1 MSILDTLLRRRPA
14 PPPAKAPPDTSLPG
28 EPRASTSEVGFR
40 PTPENRLKYLYRQM
54 WADPELRRR
63 ILDIRA
69 MDVADPRIKKIH
81 RRTAAETIKGGLRLR
96 AAQNNETLTRA
107 WRDFSRRLRLDRREK
122 LESDAR
128 GLFMEG
134 NLPMQWV
141 LGPDRRV
148 MQAVRMPA
156 ETILPVVTAAGVFRD
171 PAAAYEQYDLATG
184 SRLAVF
190 ALWQLTLGRLGPDNY
205 DDFGSLGRPYMDAS
219 REVWRKLRMTEEDLV
234 IRRRERAPLRTS
246 HVLKGATPDE
256 LTTYKGQVEDDQKDI
271 TTNYYSNRE
280 GGVTAIQ
287 GDANLDQ
294 IADVAYLLDTLFA
307 GSPAPK
313 GLFGYVGDLSRDVLE
328 DLTRDFYEVIDSA
341 QDLLADVYR
350 VGFELDLLLQGINPD
365 AADFT
370 LGFAER
376 KTETPN
382 QAADR
387 ALKLQAMGASRST
400 VFEVAGLDVEVER
413 ARLEQQLKDGDPYP
427 DPNAIGTAPGDRPGA
442 PRVSITPGNARK
454 AESGTAISN

>member
-1 MSILDTLLRRRPA
+1 MSIIDTLLRRRPA
-14 PPPAKAPPDTSLPG
+14 PAKATPATDLPG
-28 EPRASTSEVGFR
+28 EATPRTSEVGFR
-40 PTPENRLKYLYRQM
+40 PTPENRLKYLYRLM
-54 WADPELRRR
+54 WADPELRQR

-69 MDVADPRIKKIH
+69 MDIADPRVKKIH
-81 RRTAAETIKGGLRLR
+81 RRTAAETIKGGLRLSCSS
-96 AAQNNETLTRA
+96 NNEALIKG
-107 WRDFSRRLRLDRREK
+107 WRDFSHRLRLDRREK

-128 GLFMEG
+128 GLLMEG

-148 MQAVRMPA
+148 IQAVRMPS
-156 ETILPVVTAAGVFRD
+156 ETILPVVTDTGVFKD
-171 PAAAYEQYDLATG
+171 AAAAYEQYDLATG
-184 SRLAVF
+184 TRLATF
-190 ALWQLTLGRLGPDNY
+190 GLWQLTMGRLGPDNY
-205 DDFGSLGRPYMDAS
+205 DDHGSLGRPYMDAS

-246 HVLKGATPDE
+246 HVLEGATREE
-256 LTTYKGQVEDDQKDI
+256 LDTYRASVEDDQKDI
-271 TTNYYSNRE
+271 TTNYYLNRK
-280 GGVTAIQ
+280 GAVTAIQ

-294 IADVAYLLDTLFA
+294 IADVAHLVDTFFA

-328 DLTRDFYEVIDSA
+328 DLKRDFYEEIDSV
-341 QDLLADVYR
+341 QDLIADVYR

-365 AADFT
+365 ACDFEV
-370 LGFAER
+370 LFAER

-387 ALKLQAMGASRST
+387 ALKLQALGVSRET
-400 VFEVAGLDVEVER
+400 VFETAGLDPKLER
-413 ARLEQQLKDGDPYP
+413 TRMDQQIEDGDPYP
-427 DPNAIGTAPGDRPGA
+427 DPNNIGPSQDAPGA

-454 AESGTAISN
+454 KESATAISH

>member
-1 MSILDTLLRRRPA
+1 MGILDRLLGRPA
-14 PPPAKAPPDTSLPG
+14 KPATLALPG
-28 EPRASTSEVGFR
+28 EPAPNTSEVGFR
-40 PTPENRLKYLYRQM
+40 PTPENRLKYLYRMM

-69 MDVADPRIKKIH
+69 MDIADPRVKKIH
-81 RRTAAETIKGGLRLR
+81 SRTAAETIKGGLRLVTTS
-96 AAQNNETLTRA
+96 QNEVLTKA
-107 WRDFSRRLRLDRREK
+107 WRDFAHRLGLDRREK
-122 LESDAR
+122 LKSDAR

-141 LGPDRRV
+141 LGPNRRV
-148 MQAVRMPA
+148 VQAVRMPA
-156 ETILPVVTAAGVFRD
+156 ETILPVVTDAGVFRD
-171 PAAAYEQYDLATG
+171 AAAAYEQYDLASG
-184 SRLAVF
+184 ARIAVF
-190 ALWQLTLGRLGPDNY
+190 ALWQMTLGRLDPDNY

-246 HVLKGATPDE
+246 HVLKGATLEE
-256 LTTYKGQVEDDQKDI
+256 LTAYKAGVDDDQKDI

-287 GDANLDQ
+287 GDANLEQ
-294 IADVAYLLDTLFA
+294 IADVAHLVDTFFA

-328 DLTRDFYEVIDSA
+328 DLKRDFYEEIDSA

-350 VGFELDLLLQGINPD
+350 AGFELDLLLQGINPD
-365 AADFT
+365 GADFT

-382 QAADR
+382 QAVDR

-400 VFEVAGLDVEVER
+400 VFEAAGLDVDVER
-413 ARLEQQLKDGDPYP
+413 ARLEEQASETDPYP
-427 DPNAIGTAPGDRPGA
+427 DPDNIGAGPPAPGA

-454 AESGTAISN
+454 KESATAISN

>member
-1 MSILDTLLRRRPA
+1 MGILDRLLRR
-14 PPPAKAPPDTSLPG
+14 PAKPTAGGLVPAAPLPG
-28 EPRASTSEVGFR
+28 EQVPSTSEGGFR
-40 PTPENRLKYLYRQM
+40 PTPENRLKYLYRLM

-69 MDVADPRIKKIH
+69 MDIADPRVKKIH

-96 AAQNNETLTRA
+96 CASNNEAMFKA
-107 WRDFSRRLRLDRREK
+107 WRDFSHRLRLDRREK

-128 GLFMEG
+128 GLLMEG

-141 LGPDRRV
+141 LGADRRV
-148 MQAVRMPA
+148 IQSVRMPA

-171 PAAAYEQYDLATG
+171 AAAAYEQYDLATG
-184 SRLAVF
+184 ARLATF
-190 ALWQLTLGRLGPDNY
+190 GLWQLTMGRLGPDNY
-205 DDFGSLGRPYMDAS
+205 DDHGSLGRPYLDAS
-219 REVWRKLRMTEEDLV
+219 REVWLKLRMTEEDLV

-246 HVLKGATPDE
+246 HVLEGASADE
-256 LTTYKGQVEDDQKDI
+256 LGAYRATVEDEQKDI
-271 TTNYYSNRE
+271 TTNYYLNKK
-280 GGVTAIQ
+280 GAVTAIQ

-294 IADVAYLLDTLFA
+294 IADVAHLVDTFFA

-328 DLTRDFYEVIDSA
+328 DLKRDFYEEIDA
-341 QDLLADVYR
+341 VQDLLADVYR
-350 VGFELDLLLQGINPD
+350 SGFELDLLLQGINPND
-365 AADFT
+365 CDFEV
-370 LGFAER
+370 LFAER

-387 ALKLQAMGASRST
+387 ALKLQAMGVSRET
-400 VFEVAGLDVEVER
+400 VFETAGLDPALER
-413 ARLEQQLKDGDPYP
+413 ARMEQQIKDGDPYP
-427 DPNAIGTAPGDRPGA
+427 DPNNIASGQDAPGA

-454 AESGTAISN
+454 KESGTAISN